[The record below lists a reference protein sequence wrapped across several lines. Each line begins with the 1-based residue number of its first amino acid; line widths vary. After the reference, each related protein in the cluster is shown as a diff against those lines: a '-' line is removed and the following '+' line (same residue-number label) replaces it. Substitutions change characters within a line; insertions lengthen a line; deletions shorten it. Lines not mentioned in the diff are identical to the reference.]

1 MDFGLL
7 ATPLRRP
14 AGRSFIRSRMT
25 AAFKLAA
32 TSTERSQRARARRR
46 EGSTLFMFEG
56 SEVGIKALLE
66 EARLL
71 DITDW
76 DDPYKVQEALTIFMR
91 TIVKERL

>member
-1 MDFGLL
+1 
-7 ATPLRRP
+7 
-14 AGRSFIRSRMT
+14 
-25 AAFKLAA
+25 
-32 TSTERSQRARARRR
+32 
-46 EGSTLFMFEG
+46 MFEG